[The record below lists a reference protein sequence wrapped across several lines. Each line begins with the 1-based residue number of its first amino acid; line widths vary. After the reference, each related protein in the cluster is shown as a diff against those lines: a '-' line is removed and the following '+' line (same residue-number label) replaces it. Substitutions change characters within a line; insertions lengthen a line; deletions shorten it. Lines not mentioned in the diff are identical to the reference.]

1 VRTLG
6 FLLVA
11 VLVVVCLGST
21 AEARALHYQVTV
33 TVAGPGHVT
42 GSGNGGSIDCPGT
55 CSALILQ
62 YTSITLTAT
71 ADAGARFDGWGGDCA
86 PAGTTPTCTLTLTG
100 QGGNGSK
107 SVSAGFDVLP
117 PPPPPKFTLAV
128 TKAGTGTGFVGGG
141 GGIDCGPTCTSAV
154 TKDEH
159 VTLLAVADDGSTF
172 AGWSGACSGTE
183 PCALQI
189 EADTQVTATFDH
201 IDREPPHVSTLRATA
216 RHGTRVGLRF
226 RIWDDSGKTREVLT
240 VWKAKR
246 KLVTIKVPLLPIVY
260 RQVYTVRWRVPAK
273 LRSFRGKFCAIGI
286 DEAGNRSKRSCSLLV
301 VT

>member
-1 VRTLG
+1 VTARLLG
-6 FLLVA
+6 ILLLFALTSACLAQTASARAAHYAVNVA
-11 VLVVVCLGST
+11 VS
-21 AEARALHYQVTV
+21 
-33 TVAGPGHVT
+33 GPGRVS
-42 GSGNGGSIDCPGT
+42 GSGSGGTIDCPGS
-55 CSALILQ
+55 CSALIQ
-62 YTSITLTAT
+62 QETSITLAAR
-71 ADAGARFDGWGGDCA
+71 ADGGAEFMGWGGDCVS
-86 PAGTTPTCTLTLTG
+86 AGTAETCTLYVDGT
-100 QGGNGSK
+100 K

-128 TKAGTGTGFVGGG
+128 VKAGTGTGFVGGG

-183 PCALQI
+183 PCGLQM

-201 IDREPPHVSTLRATA
+201 VDREPPHVSTLRASA

-226 RIWDDSGKTREVLT
+226 RIWDDSGKTRETLT
-240 VWKAKR
+240 VWRAKT
-246 KLVTIKVPLLPIVY
+246 KLATIDVPLLPIVY

-273 LRSFRGKFCAIGI
+273 LRSFRGKFCLVGI

-301 VT
+301 IT